1 MQSNQLLFLLIC
13 GIPLIIGTATLG
25 VLLTLVRIRMDKQTD
40 NLKARGL
47 YKDWEHK
54 NRAVL
59 IFERT
64 LIVLLCTSLT
74 CIVIFP
80 LFAPE
85 IVRYALIPLIASGL
99 LAPLSLYWH
108 YKAVLKG

>member
-1 MQSNQLLFLLIC
+1 MQSNQLLFILVC
-13 GIPLIIGTATLG
+13 GVPLVIGMVAFGILSTLA
-25 VLLTLVRIRMDKQTD
+25 RIRIGKQTD
-40 NLKARGL
+40 NLKARGV
-47 YKDWEHK
+47 YQDWEHK

-64 LIVLLCTSLT
+64 LILLLSTSLA
-74 CIVIFP
+74 CIIILPF
-80 LFAPE
+80 FAPE

-108 YKAVLKG
+108 YKAILND